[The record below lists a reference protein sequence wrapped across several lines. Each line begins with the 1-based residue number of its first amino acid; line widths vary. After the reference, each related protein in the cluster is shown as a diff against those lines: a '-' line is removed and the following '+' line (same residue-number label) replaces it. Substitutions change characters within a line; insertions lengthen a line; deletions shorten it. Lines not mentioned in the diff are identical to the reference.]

1 MADRQKTRVVIDTNV
16 LLSAIIADGTPAR
29 VVSAARAGAFR
40 SVTSVYVLDELRS
53 VLIRTFDH
61 SSALAEER
69 ALAVARFSEVMPVT
83 GSDQVW
89 CTDPA
94 DDAVIATALLGRA
107 SVIVTG
113 DRKLRR
119 AEVEGLEIL
128 TPGEF
133 LDRLG

>member
-1 MADRQKTRVVIDTNV
+1 
-16 LLSAIIADGTPAR
+16 
-29 VVSAARAGAFR
+29 
-40 SVTSVYVLDELRS
+40 
-53 VLIRTFDH
+53 
-61 SSALAEER
+61 
-69 ALAVARFSEVMPVT
+69 
-83 GSDQVW
+83 
-89 CTDPA
+89 
-94 DDAVIATALLGRA
+94 VIATALLGRA